1 MLTRI
6 DATQKDILDFYARP
20 AALTSVG
27 RHSQLVR
34 DLPRDIAGLVRVV
47 QGLALHRYMAAA
59 YDVAVP
65 DERGGEDHIRP
76 VEQMLDRLL
85 DIDARPLAA
94 PRTPERR
101 LVGVC
106 RHFSQF
112 LVSLLRAKGIPAR
125 SRCGF
130 GSYFNPGSF
139 EDHWVC
145 EYWNAGEARWVL
157 ADPQFDEIW
166 RERVRVEHDVLDV
179 PRSRFLGAGEAWA
192 RCRSG
197 EADPSKFGIF
207 NLRGLWF
214 IAGDVVR
221 DVAAL
226 NKMEMLAWDVWGAM
240 PRPGETLRDDQL
252 AFFDRLAELTR
263 EPDAWFD
270 ELRRL
275 YESDDRLRVPGT
287 VFNALLNRPETL

>member
-6 DATQKDILDFYARP
+6 DAIHKDILDFYARP

-27 RHSQLVR
+27 RHSTLIR

-47 QGLALHRYMAAA
+47 QGLALHRYMASA

-65 DERGGEDHIRP
+65 DERGGEGHIRP

-94 PRTPERR
+94 PRTPDRR

-166 RERVRVEHDVLDV
+166 RAQLRVDHDVLDV
-179 PRSRFLGAGEAWA
+179 PRGHFLVAGEAWA

-197 EADPSKFGIF
+197 AADPSKFGIF
-207 NLRGLWF
+207 DLRGLWF
-214 IAGDVVR
+214 IACDVVR

-275 YESDDRLRVPGT
+275 YETDDRLRVPGT